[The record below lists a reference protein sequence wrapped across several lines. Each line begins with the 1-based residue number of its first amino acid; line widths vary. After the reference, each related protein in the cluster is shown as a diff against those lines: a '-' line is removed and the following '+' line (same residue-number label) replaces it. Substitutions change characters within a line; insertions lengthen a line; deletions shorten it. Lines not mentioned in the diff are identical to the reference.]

1 MTGIKAYTAVAVMS
15 WGGSLMASLAQVVVG
30 ENTPVTLGLAL
41 GALGVLLGP
50 FGWLWRRMKSQHLLR
65 AIELVDDASIE
76 LDGLVIASDEEAPF

>member
-41 GALGVLLGP
+41 GALGVLLAVA
-50 FGWLWRRMKSQHLLR
+50 WK
-65 AIELVDDASIE
+65 ASRWVANTE
-76 LDGLVIASDEEAPF
+76 HRLKTLEEPEEEE